1 MTPESAPID
10 PNEKL
15 KAEYVDERADKTA
28 WFLEVQERAK
38 LSPGNCVEHYAP
50 NKAAMAL
57 WLAAQ
62 GARITDIQK
71 KTGLGRETIRGL
83 QWRHNDTLET
93 KRKEFSMRY
102 AIAAQDYTDLLF
114 ERSQQL
120 FDNPDELAKIS
131 PDKLAVTVG
140 ILTDKAAQLTG
151 MASSIVE
158 HRKGAS
164 LDDAV
169 KMISE
174 ARTRIAD
181 KIRERAIEAEIV
193 DEPNSF

>member
-1 MTPESAPID
+1 MSEQD

-15 KAEYVDERADKTA
+15 KAEYVDEREDKSA
-28 WFLEVQERAK
+28 WFLEVKERAK

-120 FDNPDELAKIS
+120 FDNPEELAKIS

-151 MASSIVE
+151 MATTVVE

-164 LDDAV
+164 LDDAA
-169 KMISE
+169 KMILD
-174 ARTRIAD
+174 AKARIAS
-181 KIRERAIEAEIV
+181 KIKESAIEAEIV
-193 DEPNSF
+193 DEPKSF

>member
-1 MTPESAPID
+1 VTSKPEPID

-15 KAEYVDERADKTA
+15 KADYVDEREAKAA
-28 WFLEVQERAK
+28 WFLEVKERAK
-38 LSPGNCVEHYAP
+38 LNPSNCVEHYAP

-164 LDDAV
+164 LDDAA
-169 KMISE
+169 KMIFD
-174 ARTRIAD
+174 AKARIAS
-181 KIRERAIEAEIV
+181 KIKSDAIDVEIIN
-193 DEPNSF
+193 E

>member
-1 MTPESAPID
+1 MTSEPAPID

-15 KAEYVDERADKTA
+15 KAEYVDEREDKSA
-28 WFLEVQERAK
+28 WFLEVKERAK

-83 QWRHNDTLET
+83 QWRHTDTLET

-120 FDNPDELAKIS
+120 FDNPEELAKIS

-151 MASSIVE
+151 MATTVVE

-164 LDDAV
+164 LDDAA
-169 KMISE
+169 KMISD
-174 ARTRIAD
+174 AKSRIAS
-181 KIRERAIEAEIV
+181 KIKEDALEAEII
-193 DEPNSF
+193 E

>member
-1 MTPESAPID
+1 
-10 PNEKL
+10 
-15 KAEYVDERADKTA
+15 
-28 WFLEVQERAK
+28 
-38 LSPGNCVEHYAP
+38 
-50 NKAAMAL
+50 
-57 WLAAQ
+57 
-62 GARITDIQK
+62 
-71 KTGLGRETIRGL
+71 
-83 QWRHNDTLET
+83 
-93 KRKEFSMRY
+93 MRY

-164 LDDAV
+164 IDDAA
-169 KMISE
+169 KMIFD
-174 ARTRIAD
+174 AKARIAS
-181 KIRERAIEAEIV
+181 KIKNDAIDVEII

>member
-1 MTPESAPID
+1 VTSESEPID

-15 KAEYVDERADKTA
+15 KADYVDEREAKAA
-28 WFLEVQERAK
+28 WFLEVKERAK
-38 LSPGNCVEHYAP
+38 LNPGTCVEHYAP

-62 GARITDIQK
+62 GARISDIQK
-71 KTGLGRETIRGL
+71 KTGLARETIRGL

-151 MASSIVE
+151 MATTVVE

-164 LDDAV
+164 LDDAA
-169 KMISE
+169 KMILD
-174 ARTRIAD
+174 AKARIAS
-181 KIRERAIEAEIV
+181 KIKESAIEAEII
-193 DEPNSF
+193 ES

>member
-1 MTPESAPID
+1 MTPEPAPID

-15 KAEYVDERADKTA
+15 KADYVDERADKTA
-28 WFLEVQERAK
+28 WFLEVQERAR
-38 LSPGNCVEHYAP
+38 LNPGTCVEHYAP

-62 GARITDIQK
+62 GARISDIQK

-120 FDNPDELAKIS
+120 FDNPEELAKIS

-164 LDDAV
+164 LDDAA

-181 KIRERAIEAEIV
+181 KIRKGAIEAEIV
-193 DEPNSF
+193 

>member
-1 MTPESAPID
+1 
-10 PNEKL
+10 
-15 KAEYVDERADKTA
+15 
-28 WFLEVQERAK
+28 
-38 LSPGNCVEHYAP
+38 
-50 NKAAMAL
+50 
-57 WLAAQ
+57 
-62 GARITDIQK
+62 
-71 KTGLGRETIRGL
+71 
-83 QWRHNDTLET
+83 
-93 KRKEFSMRY
+93 MRY

-164 LDDAV
+164 LDDAA

-181 KIRERAIEAEIV
+181 KIRKGAIEAEIV
-193 DEPNSF
+193 

>member
-62 GARITDIQK
+62 GARISEIRD

-120 FDNPDELAKIS
+120 FDNPEELAKIS

-164 LDDAV
+164 LDDAA

-193 DEPNSF
+193 

>member
-1 MTPESAPID
+1 MTPEPAPID

-28 WFLEVQERAK
+28 WFLEVQERAR
-38 LSPGNCVEHYAP
+38 LNPGTCVEHYAP

-164 LDDAV
+164 LDDAA

-174 ARTRIAD
+174 ARTRIAN
-181 KIRERAIEAEIV
+181 KIRESAIEAEIV
-193 DEPNSF
+193 

>member
-1 MTPESAPID
+1 MIDD

-15 KAEYVDERADKTA
+15 KAEYVDEREDKSA
-28 WFLEVQERAK
+28 WFLEVKERAK

-120 FDNPDELAKIS
+120 FDNPEELAKIS

-151 MASSIVE
+151 MATTVVE

-164 LDDAV
+164 LDDAA
-169 KMISE
+169 KMISD
-174 ARTRIAD
+174 AKSRIAS
-181 KIRERAIEAEIV
+181 KIKESALEAEIV
-193 DEPNSF
+193 E

>member
-1 MTPESAPID
+1 MTPESEAID

-15 KAEYVDERADKTA
+15 KAEYVDEREDKAA
-28 WFLEVQERAK
+28 WFLEVRERAK
-38 LSPGNCVEHYAP
+38 LQPTKTVEHYAP

-62 GARITDIQK
+62 GARVSEIQK

-83 QWRHNDTLET
+83 EWRHNDTLET

-114 ERSQQL
+114 DRAQQL

-131 PDKLAVTVG
+131 PDRLAVTVG

-151 MASSIVE
+151 MATSVVE

-164 LDDAV
+164 LDDAA
-169 KMISE
+169 KMIFDAK
-174 ARTRIAD
+174 ARVAN
-181 KIRERAIEAEIV
+181 KIKENAIEAEII
-193 DEPNSF
+193 E

>member
-1 MTPESAPID
+1 VTPEPAPID

-28 WFLEVQERAK
+28 WFLEVQERAR
-38 LSPGNCVEHYAP
+38 LNPGTCVEHYAP

-164 LDDAV
+164 LDDAA

-193 DEPNSF
+193 

>member
-1 MTPESAPID
+1 MQEPPPID

-15 KAEYVDERADKTA
+15 KAEYVDDREEKSA

-38 LSPGNCVEHYAP
+38 LNPNNCVEHYAP

-57 WLAAQ
+57 WMSAQ
-62 GARITDIQK
+62 GATITAIRE
-71 KTGLGRETIRGL
+71 KTGLGREAIRGL

-131 PDKLAVTVG
+131 PDRLAVTVG

-164 LDDAV
+164 LDDAA

-174 ARTRIAD
+174 AKSRIAS
-181 KIRERAIEAEIV
+181 KIKNDALEADIIE
-193 DEPNSF
+193 

>member
-1 MTPESAPID
+1 VDTEN

-15 KAEYVDERADKTA
+15 KAEYVDEREDKSA
-28 WFLEVQERAK
+28 WFLEVKERAK
-38 LSPGNCVEHYAP
+38 LNPSNCVEHYAP

-120 FDNPDELAKIS
+120 FDNPEELAKIS

-164 LDDAV
+164 LDDAA
-169 KMISE
+169 KMIFD
-174 ARTRIAD
+174 AKARIAS
-181 KIRERAIEAEIV
+181 KIKEDAIEAEIL
-193 DEPNSF
+193 

>member
-1 MTPESAPID
+1 MTPEPAPID

-15 KAEYVDERADKTA
+15 KAEYVDEREDKSA
-28 WFLEVQERAK
+28 WFLEVKERAK
-38 LSPGNCVEHYAP
+38 HSPGNCVEHYAP

-120 FDNPDELAKIS
+120 FDNPEELAKIS

-164 LDDAV
+164 LDDAA
-169 KMISE
+169 KMIFD
-174 ARTRIAD
+174 AKARIAR
-181 KIRERAIEAEIV
+181 KIKEDAIEAEIL
-193 DEPNSF
+193 

>member
-1 MTPESAPID
+1 VTPESAPID

-62 GARITDIQK
+62 GARISEIRD

-120 FDNPDELAKIS
+120 FDNPEELAKIS

-164 LDDAV
+164 LDDAA

-193 DEPNSF
+193 

>member
-1 MTPESAPID
+1 MTSEPEPID

-15 KAEYVDERADKTA
+15 KADYVDEREDKSA
-28 WFLEVQERAK
+28 WFLEVKERAK

-131 PDKLAVTVG
+131 PDNIAVTVG

-151 MASSIVE
+151 MATTVVE

-164 LDDAV
+164 LDDAA
-169 KMISE
+169 KMILD
-174 ARTRIAD
+174 AKARIAS
-181 KIRERAIEAEIV
+181 KIKESAIEAEIV
-193 DEPNSF
+193 DEPKSF

>member
-1 MTPESAPID
+1 MTSDPEPVD

-15 KAEYVDERADKTA
+15 KAEYVDERADKSA
-28 WFLEVQERAK
+28 WFLEVKERAK
-38 LSPGNCVEHYAP
+38 HQGTNSVEHYAP

-57 WLAAQ
+57 WLSAQ
-62 GARITDIQK
+62 GARITEIHK

-120 FDNPDELAKIS
+120 FDNPEELAKIS

-151 MASSIVE
+151 MATTVVE

-169 KMISE
+169 KMIFD
-174 ARTRIAD
+174 AKARIAS
-181 KIRERAIEAEIV
+181 KIKDDAIDADII
-193 DEPNSF
+193 DP

>member
-1 MTPESAPID
+1 MTPEPAPID

-28 WFLEVQERAK
+28 WFLEVRERAK

-62 GARITDIQK
+62 GARISEIRD

-83 QWRHNDTLET
+83 QWRHSDTLET

-164 LDDAV
+164 LDDAA

-193 DEPNSF
+193 

>member
-1 MTPESAPID
+1 MDSKD

-15 KAEYVDERADKTA
+15 KAEYVDERADKAA
-28 WFLEVQERAK
+28 WFLEVKERAK
-38 LSPGNCVEHYAP
+38 LQPKNCVEHYAP

-71 KTGLGRETIRGL
+71 QTGLNREAIRGL

-120 FDNPDELAKIS
+120 FDNPEELAKIS

-151 MASSIVE
+151 MATTVVE

-164 LDDAV
+164 LDDAA

-174 ARTRIAD
+174 AKTRIAN
-181 KIRERAIEAEIV
+181 KIKENSIEAEIV
-193 DEPNSF
+193 DEPRNL

>member
-1 MTPESAPID
+1 MTPEPAPID

-28 WFLEVQERAK
+28 WFLEVQERAR
-38 LSPGNCVEHYAP
+38 LNPGTCVEHYAP

-164 LDDAV
+164 LDDAA

-193 DEPNSF
+193 

>member
-1 MTPESAPID
+1 
-10 PNEKL
+10 
-15 KAEYVDERADKTA
+15 
-28 WFLEVQERAK
+28 
-38 LSPGNCVEHYAP
+38 
-50 NKAAMAL
+50 MAL

-102 AIAAQDYTDLLF
+102 AIAAQEYTDLLF
-114 ERSQQL
+114 ERANQL
-120 FDNPDELAKIS
+120 FDDPDSLAKIS
-131 PDKLAVTVG
+131 PEKLAITVG

-151 MASSIVE
+151 MATTVVE

-164 LDDAV
+164 LDDAM
-169 KMISE
+169 KLINE
-174 ARTRIAD
+174 AKSRIAKGKVVD
-181 KIRERAIEAEIV
+181 AEV
-193 DEPNSF
+193 L